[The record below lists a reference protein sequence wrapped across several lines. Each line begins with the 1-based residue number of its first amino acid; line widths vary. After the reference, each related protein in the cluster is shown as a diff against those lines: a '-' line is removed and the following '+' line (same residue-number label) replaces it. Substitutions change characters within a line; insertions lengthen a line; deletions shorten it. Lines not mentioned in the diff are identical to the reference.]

1 MKDLYKKANFPTRF
15 DIFGKEY
22 YVREVRYDKKFNIEL
37 FFGRPVD
44 CTMGGRALIF
54 TEELKALI
62 VSTSHLSHKEFTG
75 ELKFNRVARFR
86 RLLKKNPYN
95 SYREWA
101 ESKDKNKPK
110 EITLLN
116 VKNNPEYIT
125 DYLGVK
131 YIILSAIMSPG
142 GFPCPQGVEVKTYH
156 IKDKKTKKYIL
167 THDLVK
173 QIKQYF
179 SYPHKG
185 IHLFPFGM
193 QTFIELKREL
203 GGYYYAYDTVNIW
216 LAAHLDKI
224 IHMTAQ
230 NFLDTYAEAMHI
242 SKNTIFTVKAS
253 LHHLKAYKEER
264 VPDGKE
270 ILRLMKKYIKKQ
282 DSDIRKKIISY
293 IGEAKLRDD
302 TRALK
307 LLELAEEYNHPIPRG
322 YKKILTQKKLK

>member
-22 YVREVRYDKKFNIEL
+22 YVREVRYDKKFNIKL

-62 VSTSHLSHKEFTG
+62 VSTSHLSYKEFTG
-75 ELKFNRVARFR
+75 ELKFNRVSYLR

-110 EITLLN
+110 EITLLD

-125 DYLGVK
+125 DYFGVK
-131 YIILSAIMSPG
+131 HIILSAIMSPG
-142 GFPCPQGVEVKTYH
+142 GFPCPQGVEVKTYQ
-156 IKDKKTKKYIL
+156 IKDKKTKRYIL

-173 QIKQYF
+173 HIKQYS
-179 SYPHKG
+179 SYPYKG

-203 GGYYYAYDTVNIW
+203 GGYYYVNDTVNIW

-230 NFLDTYAEAMHI
+230 NFLEVYAAPMHI
-242 SKNTIFTVKAS
+242 SKNTIFAVKAS

-264 VPDGKE
+264 VPHGKE
-270 ILRLMKKYIKKQ
+270 ILILLKK
-282 DSDIRKKIISY
+282 
-293 IGEAKLRDD
+293 
-302 TRALK
+302 
-307 LLELAEEYNHPIPRG
+307 
-322 YKKILTQKKLK
+322 